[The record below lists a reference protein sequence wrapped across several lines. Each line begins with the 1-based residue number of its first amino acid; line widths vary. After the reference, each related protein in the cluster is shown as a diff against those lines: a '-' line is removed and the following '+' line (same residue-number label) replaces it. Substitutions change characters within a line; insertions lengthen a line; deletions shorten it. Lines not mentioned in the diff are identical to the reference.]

1 MSCSLYKA
9 FCRNQLLELSRAY
22 RNPDA
27 IVHDFTAL
35 FDPNTKFEIAQELF
49 LSLFEKLFIYNQW
62 HLEHII
68 CSCQGVNCISR
79 FLRYPK
85 TAPFALQCVMHVTG
99 SSSVYQVLFVR
110 DIQLLSSF
118 LDSDRPEVVDNAL
131 ISLVNLLS
139 VEHECVLRVLMDKLR
154 DLRCEH
160 YTWAVQVVSDYF
172 DLMDT
177 QQQHILQQIASFLFE
192 SVQDIDTDDQELTNI
207 MKAVS
212 NTRIKVDP
220 DYLLFILQNE
230 FAQKVFLNQN
240 IDLGEIEKQQIL
252 TQTGSEFQLQII
264 QRENCD
270 QEFKQQLIVMLLC
283 QQDSV
288 ERCLQVINE
297 NEIQLE
303 KKALHHVSNC
313 KRNALLRDL
322 ACEILDRYQ

>member
-1 MSCSLYKA
+1 MSCNLYKA
-9 FCRNQLLELSRAY
+9 FCRNQLLELSRSY

-35 FDPNTKFEIAQELF
+35 FDPNTKIEIAQELF
-49 LSLFEKLFIYNQW
+49 LSLFEKLFVYNQL

-79 FLRYPK
+79 FLRCPK
-85 TAPFALQCVMHVTG
+85 MAPYALQCVMHVTG

-118 LDSDRPEVVDNAL
+118 LDSDRPELVDNAL

-139 VEHECVLRVLMDKLR
+139 VEHECVLRVLMDKLC

-160 YTWAVQVVSDYF
+160 YTWAVQVISDYYDF
-172 DLMDT
+172 MDT
-177 QQQHILQQIASFLFE
+177 QQQSILQQIASFLFE
-192 SVQDIDTDDQELTNI
+192 SAQNVDDDQELTNI

-212 NTRIKVDP
+212 NARIKVDP

-230 FAQKVFLNQN
+230 FAQNVFLNQN
-240 IDLGEIEKQQIL
+240 IVLGEIEKQQIL
-252 TQTGSEFQLQII
+252 SQTGPEFQLQLIL
-264 QRENCD
+264 RENCD
-270 QEFKQQLIVMLLC
+270 QEFMQLLIVKLLC
-283 QQDSV
+283 EQDSV
-288 ERCLQVINE
+288 EKCLQVINE

-313 KRNALLRDL
+313 KRNAKLRDL